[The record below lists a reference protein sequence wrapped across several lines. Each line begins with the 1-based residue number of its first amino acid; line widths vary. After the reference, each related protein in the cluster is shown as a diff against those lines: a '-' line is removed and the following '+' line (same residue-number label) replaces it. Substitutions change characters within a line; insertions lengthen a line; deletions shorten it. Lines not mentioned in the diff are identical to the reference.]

1 MGVRG
6 ITEQVA
12 DRSSARGEPMPGLEQ
27 RVVQVRLRYPDWSAR
42 KLRIVL
48 LRQGMDLPQTPF
60 ITFYYVMVWF
70 ERKTT
75 ARQRCNVLNESNPT
89 SYGRDGFQGAER
101 MARAGRTSFVCL
113 TITIV
118 YLIRWP
124 PTAARTGSQCG
135 NNCKKRFSDAE
146 FLKAF

>member
-1 MGVRG
+1 MGVRM

-12 DRSSARGEPMPGLEQ
+12 DRSSARGEPMPVLEQ

-48 LRQGMDLPQTPF
+48 LRQGVDLPQTPF

-70 ERKTT
+70 
-75 ARQRCNVLNESNPT
+75 
-89 SYGRDGFQGAER
+89 GFQGAER
-101 MARAGRTSFVCL
+101 VARAGRTSFVCL

-118 YLIRWP
+118 
-124 PTAARTGSQCG
+124 T
-135 NNCKKRFSDAE
+135 
-146 FLKAF
+146 